1 MEELKRMLKAI
12 HEENKDIL
20 TILLYDDVNE
30 EKTDENYDEIS
41 NQVREMYDELF
52 YGKEGTNEGIKN

>member
-30 EKTDENYDEIS
+30 EKTDEIS

-52 YGKEGTNEGIKN
+52 YGKEIANESTN

>member
-52 YGKEGTNEGIKN
+52 YGKEETNESTD

>member
-1 MEELKRMLKAI
+1 MEELKNMLKVI

-20 TILLYDDVNE
+20 TILLYSDVNE
-30 EKTDENYDEIS
+30 EKTNKNYDEIS

-52 YGKEGTNEGIKN
+52 YGKEIANESTN

>member
-1 MEELKRMLKAI
+1 MLKAI

-52 YGKEGTNEGIKN
+52 YGKEGTNESTD